1 VQPTTVQPRDSA
13 TAAPLPAEAEKPHTE
28 SGLALLSEGDQV
40 LSTSLVSVGLMT
52 SDQMQEA
59 LRYGKENHRDLR
71 QSVLELNFIGP
82 EKLNELA
89 FERITNLALG
99 NGMAAHGD
107 VGSGVPAVATTP
119 LSPDRVKFE
128 RDVRN
133 ELRELAAT
141 ATLPDLLAHVLERAL
156 ESRATD
162 IHFDPRENGLRV
174 RYRIDGQLQDIL
186 DVDPSLM
193 TALASRIK
201 VMSNLNIVERRHSQD
216 GRITIQH
223 QNRPRDLRV
232 CTFPTALGEKIVI
245 RVYEILTDAP
255 SFEHLGMS
263 ALQAEQLSRIVARPY
278 GAVLVAGPVG
288 PGKTSTLYNCLG
300 KINSPALNIMTI
312 EDPIENRIE
321 GINQTQVDN
330 RGDLRFADGLKAML
344 RQDPDV
350 IMIGEIRDDE
360 TARIGIR
367 ASLTGVLVFSTIHAS
382 DSPST
387 IGNLYNYGIPGYQI
401 SSSLL
406 AVVSQRLLR
415 KICPYCRVSYTAD
428 AKVLAALELNPEEHE
443 GLVLH
448 KGLGCPACFQ
458 TGYHG
463 RTGIFEIMEVGEELR
478 ELIFQQIPKDILRR
492 VAIDLGMQTLKSA
505 AVDKILE
512 GTTTVEEAYRV
523 VLM

>member
-1 VQPTTVQPRDSA
+1 VL
-13 TAAPLPAEAEKPHTE
+13 APGKSKDEAGAPAPGAGEET
-28 SGLALLSEGDQV
+28 
-40 LSTSLVSVGLMT
+40 LSTSLVGLGLVT
-52 SDQMQEA
+52 ADQLEA
-59 LRYGKENHRDLR
+59 AYRYGKEHHRNLR
-71 QSVLELNFIGP
+71 QSVLELNLITP
-82 EKLNELA
+82 ERINELA
-89 FERITNLALG
+89 FERISTLAVADG
-99 NGMAAHGD
+99 SPPAAED
-107 VGSGVPAVATTP
+107 APAVPAVASP
-119 LSPDRVKFE
+119 LLSPDRVKFE
-128 RDVRN
+128 LDVRN

-156 ESRATD
+156 DSRATD
-162 IHFDPRENGLRV
+162 IHFDPRETGMRV
-174 RYRIDGQLQDIL
+174 RYRIDGQLQDVL
-186 DVDPSLM
+186 EVDPSLT

-223 QNRPRDLRV
+223 QNHPRDLRIS
-232 CTFPTALGEKIVI
+232 TFPTALGEKIVI
-245 RVYEILTDAP
+245 RVHEVLADAP

-263 ALQAEQLSRIVARPY
+263 ARQAEQLTRLIAKPY

-288 PGKTSTLYNCLG
+288 AGKTSTLYNCLG

-321 GINQTQVDN
+321 GVNQTQVDA

-350 IMIGEIRDDE
+350 IMIGEIRDEE
-360 TARIGIR
+360 TAHIGIR

-387 IGNLYNYGIPGYQI
+387 IGNLFNFGIPGYQV
-401 SSSLL
+401 STSLL
-406 AVVSQRLLR
+406 AVVSQRLVR
-415 KICPYCRVSYTAD
+415 RICPYCRVSYPAD
-428 AKVLAALELNPEEHE
+428 AKVMAALDLNPEEYE

-463 RTGIFEIMEVGEELR
+463 RTGIFEIMEIGEELR

-523 VLM
+523 VSM

>member
-1 VQPTTVQPRDSA
+1 MEPTTFFPRPAGGSVPA
-13 TAAPLPAEAEKPHTE
+13 TAAKSKKEGTAIVPSPPDQT
-28 SGLALLSEGDQV
+28 LSA
-40 LSTSLVSVGLMT
+40 SLVALGLMT
-52 SDQMQEA
+52 AEQLDEA
-59 LRYGKENHRDLR
+59 RQYGKQYHRDLR
-71 QSVLELNFIGP
+71 QSVLDLNFIAP

-89 FERITNLALG
+89 FERISTLVPEDGSPPHAEEATAL
-99 NGMAAHGD
+99 
-107 VGSGVPAVATTP
+107 PAVGGSP
-119 LSPDRVKFE
+119 LLPDRVQFE
-128 RDVRN
+128 QDVRN
-133 ELRELAAT
+133 ELRGLAAT
-141 ATLPDLLAHVLERAL
+141 ATLPDLLAHVLDRAL
-156 ESRATD
+156 DSRATD
-162 IHFDPRENGLRV
+162 IHFDPRETGLRV
-174 RYRIDGQLQDIL
+174 RYRIDGQLQDVL
-186 DVDPSLM
+186 EVDPSLT

-223 QNRPRDLRV
+223 YGRARDLRV
-232 CTFPTALGEKIVI
+232 STFPTALGEKIVI
-245 RVYEILTDAP
+245 RVHEVLTDAP

-263 ALQAEQLSRIVARPY
+263 PRQAEQLTRIIAKPY

-288 PGKTSTLYNCLG
+288 AGKTSTLYNCLG

-321 GINQTQVDN
+321 GINQTQVDA

-350 IMIGEIRDDE
+350 IMIGEIRDEE
-360 TARIGIR
+360 TAHIGIR

-387 IGNLYNYGIPGYQI
+387 IGNLFNFGIPGYQV
-401 SSSLL
+401 STSLL
-406 AVVSQRLLR
+406 AVVSQRLIR
-415 KICPYCRVSYTAD
+415 RICPYCRVSYPAD
-428 AKVLAALELNPEEHE
+428 PKVMAALDLNPDDHE

-463 RTGIFEIMEVGEELR
+463 RTGIFEIMEIGEELR

-505 AVDKILE
+505 AVDKILD

-523 VLM
+523 VSM